1 MLYRPELISADR
13 ELGEKIRL
21 LPGKDFFIAT
31 DDATNI
37 DLLLADNPDNKRAFE
52 YKMARFLL
60 EKDLVEI
67 TAEAKKMKDRGYT
80 HIPRHIEEAVVS
92 LININKEYPDLNGLA
107 ISPDTDQR
115 FIQYFSV
122 FKTQSGN
129 KQALEKV
136 MKKTEKNTFWYYL
149 QFINVHSKFL
159 EKKQVDNSIY

>member
-1 MLYRPELISADR
+1 
-13 ELGEKIRL
+13 
-21 LPGKDFFIAT
+21 
-31 DDATNI
+31 
-37 DLLLADNPDNKRAFE
+37 
-52 YKMARFLL
+52 
-60 EKDLVEI
+60 
-67 TAEAKKMKDRGYT
+67 
-80 HIPRHIEEAVVS
+80 VVS